1 MTTNQTSNWKFPLWV
16 AKRYLFSKKSH
27 NAINWISGIS
37 AAGVCVGAAA
47 LVCVLS
53 VLNGFGA
60 LIGGMFSTFDPA
72 LKISPAQGKTFQT
85 NAPVFER
92 IKQNKSIAVYTEV
105 LENNALVRFRD
116 KQMPVAVKGVSEN
129 FNQLTRID
137 SIMYDGKFN
146 LNSDDGIQRAVLGLG
161 VASTLGVSA
170 NYMDPL
176 QIFAPKRT
184 QRINILNPSDS
195 FNEEL
200 ANITGIFSVQQIQY
214 DDKYVL
220 VPLNV
225 ARRLFEYD
233 ENTVSA
239 IELKTAPHTNAEK
252 VKKELQTLLGN
263 NFKVQDRYEQQ
274 ESFFRIMKME
284 KWIAYLILS
293 FILLIAVFNII
304 GSLSMLIL
312 DKKADIVTLRNLGA
326 DNGLIKRIFLFEG
339 WLISLFGAILGIVL
353 GTALSLLQQHFGFIK
368 LGASGST
375 DYVVNAYPV
384 VTSASD
390 ILIVFVTVLI
400 MGLLASIYP
409 VRYISVK
416 NNLNVE

>member
-1 MTTNQTSNWKFPLWV
+1 MKTNQTFNWQFPLWV
-16 AKRYLFSKKSH
+16 ARRYLFSKKSH

-85 NAPVFER
+85 SAPAFEH
-92 IKQNKSIAVYTEV
+92 IKKNPSIAVYTEV
-105 LENNALVRFRD
+105 LENNALARFRD

-129 FNQLTRID
+129 FNRLTQID

-146 LNSDDGIQRAVLGLG
+146 LKSEDGIHRATVGLG

-170 NYMDPL
+170 NYMEPL

-195 FNEEL
+195 FNEQW
-200 ANITGIFSVQQIQY
+200 ANITGIFSVKQIQY

-220 VPLNV
+220 VPLEM
-225 ARRLFEYD
+225 ARELFEYD
-233 ENTVSA
+233 NNTVSA
-239 IELKTAPHTNAEK
+239 IELKTTSDANVEK
-252 VKKELQTLLGN
+252 VKKKIQTLLGS

-274 ESFFRIMKME
+274 DSFFRIMKME

-312 DKKADIVTLRNLGA
+312 DKKEDIITLRNLGA
-326 DNGLIKRIFLFEG
+326 ENKLIKRIFLFEG
-339 WLISLFGAILGIVL
+339 WLISFFGAIIGIAL

-368 LGASGST
+368 LGAAGST

-384 VTSASD
+384 LTDASD
-390 ILIVFVTVLI
+390 IFIVFLTVLI
-400 MGLLASIYP
+400 MGLLASLYP
-409 VRYISVK
+409 VKYIATK
-416 NNLNVE
+416 NNLHVE